1 MVHKQVDQGLRHT
14 NEDAMNNEATLKA
27 IDEKIG
33 KLSINAT
40 IDVLKMAM
48 ENYFPGSDIVIT
60 RILASLES
68 RMEESAFVALC
79 ESI

>member
-1 MVHKQVDQGLRHT
+1 
-14 NEDAMNNEATLKA
+14 MNNEATLKA
-27 IDEKIG
+27 IDEKIS
-33 KLSINAT
+33 KLSIDAT

-48 ENYFPGSDIVIT
+48 ENYFPGSDVVVT

-68 RMEESAFVALC
+68 RMEESSFVALC

>member
-1 MVHKQVDQGLRHT
+1 
-14 NEDAMNNEATLKA
+14 MNNEATLKA

-33 KLSINAT
+33 KLSIDAT

-48 ENYFPGSDIVIT
+48 ENYFPGSDVVVT

-68 RMEESAFVALC
+68 RMEEPAFVALC